1 MSACG
6 RNRAAL
12 SPWLC
17 DIRNVTP
24 KFRAWLLIL
33 LVSVVCGLSVW
44 GVAWYRSR
52 TLSPAAML
60 RRLPIDDSVVLFLD
74 FAALRNGGILQMLD
88 GSKVGED
95 PEYRSFVEKTEF
107 DYKQDLDT
115 AMVAFSPKGKYMLL
129 RGRFDW
135 KSLASYVRGVD
146 GTCNNSFCRMTGSTA
161 DRRISFFPLQ
171 SDMMALAV
179 SPEEAAA
186 LNMNT
191 VDSRPERELP
201 AAPIWLSIPPSVVR
215 SGQTLPDGAQ
225 MFARKL
231 ERAQSVTLALVPD
244 GNAFSARLDVRCVS
258 AADAAEIAG
267 QLTKVTDLVREMIAR
282 ENRTPNPADFSGFL
296 TSGTF
301 RSEGTRVH
309 GYWAITRALID
320 NLLGGG

>member
-1 MSACG
+1 M
-6 RNRAAL
+6 
-12 SPWLC
+12 
-17 DIRNVTP
+17 
-24 KFRAWLLIL
+24 F
-33 LVSVVCGLSVW
+33 
-44 GVAWYRSR
+44 
-52 TLSPAAML
+52 
-60 RRLPIDDSVVLFLD
+60 RRLPTDDALVLFVD
-74 FAALRNGGILQMLD
+74 FAALRNGGILQLLD

-95 PEYRSFVEKTEF
+95 PEYRSFVNKTEF

-135 KSLASYVRGVD
+135 KSLSSYVRGVD
-146 GTCNNSFCRMTGSTA
+146 GMCNNSFCRMAGSTP
-161 DRRISFFPLQ
+161 DRRISFFPIQ

-191 VDSRPERELP
+191 VDARPERDFP
-201 AAPIWLSIPPSVVR
+201 AAPIWISIPPSVVR

-231 ERAQSVTLALVPD
+231 ERAQSVTLALTPESD
-244 GNAFSARLDVRCVS
+244 AFNAKLDVRCGS

-267 QLTKVTDLVREMIAR
+267 QLTKVTDVVREMIAR
-282 ENRTPNPADFSGFL
+282 ENKTPNPADFSGFL

-301 RSEGTRVH
+301 RSEGSRVF
-309 GYWAITRALID
+309 GYWPIPRAMVD